1 MNIIFIKETAMSKR
15 ELIHR
20 IKQLKEEKDAVILA
34 HYYVDDDVQE
44 IADYVGDSFYLAKV
58 ATGIDKKVILFCGV
72 RFMGESAKI
81 LNPDKTVILPD
92 AEADCP
98 MAHMADVK
106 RIEELRGKYDDLA
119 VVCYVNSTAELKMHS
134 DICVTSSNALDIVKK
149 LPNKN
154 IFFIPDQ
161 NLGSYVKAMV
171 PEKNIILN
179 DGYCPIH
186 KELTVESVL
195 RAKDKHPDALFLVHP
210 ECRKEIV
217 DLADYAGSTAGII
230 DFATNSE
237 EREFI
242 IGTELGVMF
251 ELRRR
256 NPYKLFYP
264 ADECQ
269 ICPDMKKISLEKV
282 VESLENIEYKVEL
295 SSEVIDKAKAP
306 LTRMLES

>member
-1 MNIIFIKETAMSKR
+1 MSKR
-15 ELIHR
+15 ELIDK

-34 HYYVDDDVQE
+34 HYYVDNDVQE
-44 IADYVGDSFYLAKV
+44 MADYVGDSFYLAKV

-98 MAHMADVK
+98 MAHMADIK
-106 RIEELRGKYDDLA
+106 RIEELRAQYDDLA

-186 KELTVESVL
+186 KELSAESVL
-195 RAKDKHPDALFLVHP
+195 KAKEKHPDALFLVHP
-210 ECRKEIV
+210 ECREEIV
-217 DLADYAGSTAGII
+217 KLADYAGSTAGII
-230 DFATNSE
+230 DYATNSDAA
-237 EREFI
+237 EFI

-256 NPYKLFYP
+256 NPYKMFYP
-264 ADECQ
+264 ADETQ
-269 ICPDMKKISLEKV
+269 ICPDMKKITLEKV
-282 VESLENIEYKVEL
+282 IESLENIQHKVEL
-295 SSEVIDKAKAP
+295 DNEVIDRANAP
-306 LTRMLES
+306 LKRMLEC

>member
-1 MNIIFIKETAMSKR
+1 MINREKFEKIKR
-15 ELIHR
+15 
-20 IKQLKEEKDAVILA
+20 LKEEKDAVILA

-72 RFMGESAKI
+72 MFMGESAKI
-81 LNPDKTVILPD
+81 LNPDKTVLLPD
-92 AEADCP
+92 ATADCP
-98 MAHMADVK
+98 MAHMAQVEK
-106 RIEELRGKYDDLA
+106 IKELRAKYDDLA

-134 DICVTSSNALDIVKK
+134 DVCVTSSNALEIVKA

-161 NLGSYVKAMV
+161 NLGGYIKDKVTD
-171 PEKNIILN
+171 KNIILN
-179 DGYCPIH
+179 DGYCHVH
-186 KELTVESVL
+186 KELTKESVL
-195 RAKDKHPDALFLVHP
+195 AAKAAHPDALFLVHP

-251 ELRRR
+251 ELKSK
-256 NPYKLFYP
+256 NPYKQFYP
-264 ADECQ
+264 ANEMQ
-269 ICPDMKKISLEKV
+269 ICPNMKKITLDKV
-282 VESLENIEYKVEL
+282 ISSLENMEHEVTL
-295 SSEVIDKAKAP
+295 TDEVIDKANAP
-306 LTRMLES
+306 LKRMLEFKG